1 MCPSRALD
9 SLLIEPHSK
18 FRLYWDGVSCVLIA
32 FIALA
37 LPYRSAFAVD
47 WSLLW
52 TLIDFFIDV
61 FFIVDI
67 FINLRTMY
75 HGLDGQLVM
84 NTRLI
89 FLRCTRTHAPLHVPS
104 RTAGAALSSP
114 FGRAARSEKAACF
127 PPPHRDLPRRPG
139 VCLGTRG
146 RGWRSTWWP
155 RYPSTGSATA

>member
-89 FLRCTRTHAPLHVPS
+89 FLRCTRTHVIQP
-104 RTAGAALSSP
+104 
-114 FGRAARSEKAACF
+114 
-127 PPPHRDLPRRPG
+127 
-139 VCLGTRG
+139 
-146 RGWRSTWWP
+146 RSTTPCTCACTCTCAEPHSWRGP
-155 RYPSTGSATA
+155 